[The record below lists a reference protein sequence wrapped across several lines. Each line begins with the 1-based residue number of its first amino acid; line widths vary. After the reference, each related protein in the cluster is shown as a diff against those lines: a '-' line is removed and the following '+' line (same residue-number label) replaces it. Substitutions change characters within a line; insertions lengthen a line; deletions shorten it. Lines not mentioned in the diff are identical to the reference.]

1 MFVKTVKVKEVFKAL
16 FTIFIIALAV
26 LAVVLFIKNLTND
39 NKVILDTEAARQEF
53 LRSLGWQISEE
64 PIDVRAVTV
73 PNEWN
78 EVFEEYNSIQKQQ
91 GFDLEKYRGKNATVY
106 TYEVYNYEGKPEN
119 MVANLMTDEDGRLI
133 AGDVSCTELGGFIQG
148 LLPIENE

>member
-26 LAVVLFIKNLTND
+26 LAAVLFIKNLTHD
-39 NKVILDTEAARQEF
+39 NNVVLDTEAARQEF
-53 LRSLGWQISEE
+53 LKSLGWQISEE
-64 PIDVRAVTV
+64 PIDVREVLI
-73 PNEWN
+73 PLEWN

-91 GFDLEKYRGKNATVY
+91 GFDLGKFRGKNATVY
-106 TYEVYNYEGKPEN
+106 TYEVYNYDGKPEN
-119 MVANLMTDEDGRLI
+119 MVANLMIDEEGKLI
-133 AGDVSCTELGGFIQG
+133 GGDVSCTELGGFIQG